1 MTALAIELKKCKRTG
16 FLPLMLAVGILGAA
30 YAFLNFT
37 LRKETLLSL
46 PLSPMDILLTQLYG
60 MIMVLN
66 MFGLIAAA
74 CIIYNVEF
82 KGNAVKKLYMLP
94 VSVTAVYVSKF
105 TIMSVLF
112 AIAVCLQNWA
122 LAVIG
127 AIDLPTGAFDL
138 GILISFA
145 GYSFLTSLPVL
156 SFMLFVSS
164 RIKNVWITLGIGVV
178 GFLSGMALAT
188 SDIALSLVSPFV
200 VMLKPAVAM
209 SAQPDTVVVLVS
221 LIETILFF
229 AAGLWCV
236 RHLRYE

>member
-1 MTALAIELKKCKRTG
+1 M
-16 FLPLMLAVGILGAA
+16 
-30 YAFLNFT
+30 
-37 LRKETLLSL
+37 SL
-46 PLSPMDILLTQLYG
+46 PLAPMDILLTQLYG

-122 LAVIG
+122 LAAIG

-221 LIETILFF
+221 LVETILFF

-236 RHLRYE
+236 RNLRYE